1 MTDHQVEKCGYL
13 AIIGRPNVG
22 KSTLFNAL
30 LGHSVSVVTRKAQT
44 TQTEIMGVVTA
55 SPYQYVLLDT
65 PGVQCRL
72 KRRTML
78 NRVAAKSA
86 FEADVAIFMAAG
98 SQWTDDDDAAL
109 KILDDFDGPVIG
121 CINKLDKLVNQPNK
135 LAQAVENLQNR
146 FTFVQIMTLSALR
159 HYHVDLMHA
168 EICSYLPDGPALYD
182 AGMVTTHSDAFIS
195 QEILRAKLL
204 ELLHEEI
211 PYEIELTI
219 DLMKTVKDKRH
230 IYMTIWVSSSTKKAV
245 VIGKGGSK
253 IKQIGIQSRREM
265 EQYFKQPIVLKTWVK
280 VGTPPST
287 ITN

>member
-1 MTDHQVEKCGYL
+1 
-13 AIIGRPNVG
+13 
-22 KSTLFNAL
+22 
-30 LGHSVSVVTRKAQT
+30 
-44 TQTEIMGVVTA
+44 
-55 SPYQYVLLDT
+55 
-65 PGVQCRL
+65 
-72 KRRTML
+72 
-78 NRVAAKSA
+78 
-86 FEADVAIFMAAG
+86 
-98 SQWTDDDDAAL
+98 
-109 KILDDFDGPVIG
+109 
-121 CINKLDKLVNQPNK
+121 
-135 LAQAVENLQNR
+135 
-146 FTFVQIMTLSALR
+146 
-159 HYHVDLMHA
+159 MHA